1 MNTYNTEFPVVVLL
15 TPKDIGGE
23 FNPYGVLLSPLT
35 TEIRGR
41 DLHLE
46 IRIARKQGIWG
57 SGSSLSCKNWG
68 FSHGVW
74 RGSFVYPTIHKA
86 MERELDIA
94 LDQMTRHSDP
104 ALVKKVTKWR
114 DHLMSLR
121 EDELLK
127 EFGYEG

>member
-1 MNTYNTEFPVVVLL
+1 MSEINTEFPIVVLL

-35 TEIRGR
+35 TEIRRR

-46 IRIARKQGIWG
+46 IRIARKQGVWG

-68 FSHGVW
+68 FGHGVW

-86 MERELDIA
+86 VERELEVA
-94 LDQMTRHSDP
+94 LSQMTTNNEP
-104 ALVKKVTKWR
+104 TALKKVIKWR
-114 DHLMSLR
+114 DYLMSLR